1 MARTKG
7 SPLNPWTGKVGG
19 MTYYVRHGKQIM
31 YARTGEKRK
40 PSVTERH
47 KEVSA
52 VMVAAHRWRKQ
63 LLDIGVD
70 VPLRTL
76 LNWAYAMDRVGK
88 RGSGEYLISSSRG
101 SWRAGRTSVRDGK
114 VRVKATVNNAGNGQN
129 GWLVWGDKGTS
140 GAQPGFSG
148 PWWYDLERNVYPS
161 GTLWLSV
168 VGGSMFDAR
177 LVIGRRVDVGGPY
190 TGGKPNGPYSEVWQA
205 WPSNKGVYLM
215 LKDMVIPSPYDYVYW
230 VDGWAAPSL
239 ILDGSEVLP
248 FAILSADG
256 TPLEMAVGASDRNYT
271 SGARES

>member
-1 MARTKG
+1 
-7 SPLNPWTGKVGG
+7 

-31 YARTGEKRK
+31 YARTGEKRR

-63 LLDIGVD
+63 LLDVGVD

-88 RGSGEYLISSSRG
+88 DGGREYLATTPRG
-101 SWRAGRTSVRDGK
+101 SWRNGRVGVSNGK
-114 VRVKATVNNAGNGQN
+114 VRVWAAVNNAGPGQS

-140 GAQPGFSG
+140 GAQPGFGG
-148 PWWYDLERNVYPS
+148 PWWYDVARNVYPS

-168 VGGSMFDAR
+168 VGESMFDAR
-177 LVIGRRVDVGGPY
+177 LVIGRRVDVGGTYIGAKNNAP
-190 TGGKPNGPYSEVWQA
+190 KAEIFQA
-205 WPSNKGVYLM
+205 WPSGGQVALM
-215 LKDMVIPSPYDYVYW
+215 QTSFVTVKPYDYVYW
-230 VDGWAAPSL
+230 VAGWAAPL
-239 ILDGSEVLP
+239 LMLGGANVLP

-256 TPLEMAVGASDRNYT
+256 TPLEMAVFASDQ
-271 SGARES
+271 

>member
-31 YARTGEKRK
+31 YARSGEKRR

-63 LLDIGVD
+63 LLDVGVD

-88 RGSGEYLISSSRG
+88 DGGSEYLATTPRG
-101 SWRAGRTSVRDGK
+101 SWRNGRVKVSDGK
-114 VRVKATVNNAGNGQN
+114 VRVPATVDNAGTGQA

-140 GAQPGFSG
+140 GAQPGYEG
-148 PWWYDLERNVYPS
+148 PWWYDFARNVYPS

-168 VGGSMFDAR
+168 VGESMVDAK

-190 TGGKPNGPYSEVWQA
+190 VKGKRGRPFSDVWQA
-205 WPSNKGVYLM
+205 WPGVGGVYLM
-215 LKDMVIPSPYDYVYW
+215 LNDFVIPSPYDYVYW
-230 VDGWAAPSL
+230 VDGWAAPL
-239 ILDGSEVLP
+239 LMLGGANVLP

-256 TPLEMAVGASDRNYT
+256 TPLEMAVFASDL
-271 SGARES
+271 

>member
-31 YARTGEKRK
+31 YARSGERRR

-63 LLDIGVD
+63 LLDVGVD

-88 RGSGEYLISSSRG
+88 DGGSEYLTSSSRG
-101 SWRAGRTSVRDGK
+101 SWRDGRVSVSDGK
-114 VRVKATVNNAGNGQN
+114 VRVQATVNSAGAGLS

-140 GAQPGFSG
+140 GAQPGFGG
-148 PWWYDLERNVYPS
+148 PLWYDLQRNVYPS

-168 VGGSMFDAR
+168 VGESMFDAQ
-177 LVIGRRVDVGGPY
+177 LVIGRRVDVRRPY
-190 TGGKPNGPYSEVWQA
+190 TGGKRGIPPSEVWQA
-205 WPSNKGVYLM
+205 WLYGEGVHLM
-215 LKDMVIPSPYDYVYW
+215 LKSNVIPEPYDYVYW
-230 VDGWAAPSL
+230 VKGWAAPL
-239 ILDGSEVLP
+239 LMLGGANVLP

-256 TPLEMAVGASDRNYT
+256 TPLEMAVFASDQ
-271 SGARES
+271 

>member
-1 MARTKG
+1 
-7 SPLNPWTGKVGG
+7 
-19 MTYYVRHGKQIM
+19 MTYYVRHGKQIL
-31 YARTGEKRK
+31 YARTGEKRR

-63 LLDIGVD
+63 LLDVGVD

-76 LNWAYAMDRVGK
+76 LNWAYAMDRVSK
-88 RGSGEYLISSSRG
+88 VERGEYLISSSRG
-101 SWRAGRTSVRDGK
+101 SWRYGRISVVDGK
-114 VRVKATVNNAGNGQN
+114 MRVRATVNNAGPGQI
-129 GWLVWGDKGTS
+129 GRLVWGDKGTS

-168 VGGSMFDAR
+168 VGKSMLDAR
-177 LVIGRRVDVGGPY
+177 LVIGRRVDVGGTY
-190 TGGKPNGPYSEVWQA
+190 VGAKPSAPYSEVWQA
-205 WPSNKGVYLM
+205 WPLDGKVFLM
-215 LKDMVIPSPYDYVYW
+215 QNTMNTAKPYDYVYW

-248 FAILSADG
+248 FAILLADG
-256 TPLEMAVGASDRNYT
+256 TPLELAVCASDRKST
-271 SGARES
+271 SAARHPSMSPTA

>member
-1 MARTKG
+1 
-7 SPLNPWTGKVGG
+7 

-31 YARTGEKRK
+31 YARSGEKRR

-63 LLDIGVD
+63 LLDVGVD

-88 RGSGEYLISSSRG
+88 DGGREYLATTPNG
-101 SWRAGRTSVRDGK
+101 SWRDGRVGVSNGK
-114 VRVKATVNNAGNGQN
+114 VRVPASVNNAGNGQA

-140 GAQPGFSG
+140 GAQPGFGG
-148 PWWYDLERNVYPS
+148 PWWYDIERNVYPS

-168 VGGSMFDAR
+168 VGEAMFDAR
-177 LVIGRRVDVGGPY
+177 LVIGRRVDVGGTY
-190 TGGKPNGPYSEVWQA
+190 VIAKRNGLKSEVWQA
-205 WPSNKGVYLM
+205 WPSGGRVALIQNAQAAAR
-215 LKDMVIPSPYDYVYW
+215 PYDYVYW
-230 VDGWAAPSL
+230 VDGWAAPL
-239 ILDGSEVLP
+239 LMLGRANVLP

-256 TPLEMAVGASDRNYT
+256 TPLEMAVYASDK
-271 SGARES
+271 

>member
-19 MTYYVRHGKQIM
+19 MTYYVRHGQQIM
-31 YARTGEKRK
+31 YARTGEKRR

-63 LLDIGVD
+63 LLDVGVD

-88 RGSGEYLISSSRG
+88 AGGSEYLSTTPRG
-101 SWRAGRTSVRDGK
+101 SWRDGRVSVSNGK
-114 VRVKATVNNAGNGQN
+114 VRVRATVNSAGAGRY

-140 GAQPGFSG
+140 GAEPGFGG
-148 PWWYDLERNVYPS
+148 PWWYDSVRNVYPS

-168 VGGSMFDAR
+168 RGESMFDAQ
-177 LVIGRRVDVGGPY
+177 LVIGRRVDVEGPY
-190 TGGKPNGPYSEVWQA
+190 PGGKPCEPNTEVLQA
-205 WPSNKGVYLM
+205 WQSTRGVYLM
-215 LKDMVIPSPYDYVYW
+215 VKGYVIPKPYDYVYW
-230 VDGWAAPSL
+230 VDGWAAPL
-239 ILDGSEVLP
+239 LMLGGANVLP

-256 TPLEMAVGASDRNYT
+256 TPLEMAVFASDQ
-271 SGARES
+271 

>member
-1 MARTKG
+1 
-7 SPLNPWTGKVGG
+7 

-31 YARTGEKRK
+31 YARSGEKRR

-63 LLDIGVD
+63 LLDVGVD

-76 LNWAYAMDRVGK
+76 LNWAYAMDRIGK
-88 RGSGEYLISSSRG
+88 DGGREYMATTPLG
-101 SWRAGRTSVRDGK
+101 SWRSNLVTVSDGK
-114 VRVKATVNNAGNGQN
+114 VRVRATVNNAGGGQA

-148 PWWYDLERNVYPS
+148 PWWYDFERNVYPS

-168 VGGSMFDAR
+168 VGESMSDAK

-190 TGGKPNGPYSEVWQA
+190 VGGKIGRPWSYVWQA
-205 WPSNKGVYLM
+205 WPSDRGVYLM
-215 LKDMVIPSPYDYVYW
+215 VNDRIPASPYDYVYW
-230 VDGWAAPSL
+230 VDGWAAPL
-239 ILDGSEVLP
+239 LMLGGANVLP

-256 TPLEMAVGASDRNYT
+256 TPLEMAVIAS
-271 SGARES
+271 AQ

>member
-31 YARTGEKRK
+31 YARSGEKRR

-52 VMVAAHRWRKQ
+52 VMVAANRWRKQ
-63 LLDIGVD
+63 LLDVGVD

-76 LNWAYAMDRVGK
+76 LNWAYAMDRVRKIG
-88 RGSGEYLISSSRG
+88 RGEYLISSSRG
-101 SWRAGRTSVRDGK
+101 SWRYGRISVVNGK
-114 VRVKATVNNAGNGQN
+114 MRVKAAVNNAGHGQY

-140 GAQPGFSG
+140 GAQKGFEG
-148 PWWYDLERNVYPS
+148 PWWYDFERNVYPS

-168 VGGSMFDAR
+168 VGKSMFDAQ
-177 LVIGRRVDVGGPY
+177 LVIGRRVDVEGPY
-190 TGGKPNGPYSEVWQA
+190 VGGKPSPLVSDVWQA
-205 WPSNKGVYLM
+205 WPSDKGVFILVRA
-215 LKDMVIPSPYDYVYW
+215 MVIPSPYDYVYW
-230 VDGWAAPSL
+230 VDGWTAPSL

-256 TPLEMAVGASDRNYT
+256 TPLEMAVCASDR
-271 SGARES
+271 

>member
-31 YARTGEKRK
+31 YARSSEKRR
-40 PSVTERH
+40 PSATERH

-63 LLDIGVD
+63 LLDVGVD
-70 VPLRTL
+70 MPLRTL

-88 RGSGEYLISSSRG
+88 DGGSEYLTSSSRG
-101 SWRAGRTSVRDGK
+101 SWREGLVSVSNGK
-114 VRVKATVNNAGNGQN
+114 VRVQATVNNAGTGQL

-140 GAQPGFSG
+140 GAQAGFGG
-148 PWWYDLERNVYPS
+148 PWWYDSVRNVYPS

-168 VGGSMFDAR
+168 VGESMFDAQ
-177 LVIGRRVDVGGPY
+177 LVIGKRVDVGGTY
-190 TGGKPNGPYSEVWQA
+190 GGGKPYAPKSDVYQA
-205 WPSNKGVYLM
+205 WPLKGKVFFM
-215 LKDMVIPSPYDYVYW
+215 LRGIDIPSPWDYVYW
-230 VDGWAAPSL
+230 VDGWAAPL
-239 ILDGSEVLP
+239 LMLNGANVLP

-256 TPLEMAVGASDRNYT
+256 TPLEMAVFASDQ
-271 SGARES
+271 

>member
-1 MARTKG
+1 
-7 SPLNPWTGKVGG
+7 

-31 YARTGEKRK
+31 YARTGEKRR

-63 LLDIGVD
+63 LLDVGVD

-88 RGSGEYLISSSRG
+88 DGGSEYLTSSSRG
-101 SWRAGRTSVRDGK
+101 SWREGSVSVSNGK
-114 VRVKATVNNAGNGQN
+114 VRVRATVGSAGNGKL

-168 VGGSMFDAR
+168 VGASMFDAR
-177 LVIGRRVDVGGPY
+177 LVIGRRVDVGGTYVGAKPY
-190 TGGKPNGPYSEVWQA
+190 APYSEVYQA
-205 WPSNKGVYLM
+205 WPSGEKVFLM
-215 LKDMVIPSPYDYVYW
+215 QNTMVTVKPYDYVYW

-256 TPLEMAVGASDRNYT
+256 TPLEMAVCKSDRKST
-271 SGARES
+271 SGARHPSMSPTA

>member
-1 MARTKG
+1 
-7 SPLNPWTGKVGG
+7 

-31 YARTGEKRK
+31 YARSGEKRR

-63 LLDIGVD
+63 LLDVGVD
-70 VPLRTL
+70 MPLSTL

-88 RGSGEYLISSSRG
+88 AGGSEYLSTTPRG
-101 SWRAGRTSVRDGK
+101 SWRDGRVEVSDGK
-114 VRVKATVNNAGNGQN
+114 VRVQATVNSAGAGRV

-140 GAQPGFSG
+140 GAEPGFEG
-148 PWWYDLERNVYPS
+148 PWWYDSARNVYPS

-168 VGGSMFDAR
+168 VGESMFDAQ

-190 TGGKPNGPYSEVWQA
+190 TGGKRSVYYSEVWQA
-205 WPSNKGVYLM
+205 WKSSRGVYLM
-215 LKDMVIPSPYDYVYW
+215 LKDYTIPSPYDYVYW
-230 VDGWAAPSL
+230 VDGWKAPL
-239 ILDGSEVLP
+239 LMLNGANVLP

-256 TPLEMAVGASDRNYT
+256 TPLEMAVIASDQ
-271 SGARES
+271 

>member
-31 YARTGEKRK
+31 YARSGEKRR

-63 LLDIGVD
+63 LLDVGVD
-70 VPLRTL
+70 MPLRTL

-88 RGSGEYLISSSRG
+88 DGGSEYLAYTPKG
-101 SWRAGRTSVRDGK
+101 SWRKSQVEVSDGK
-114 VRVKATVNNAGNGQN
+114 VRVKAWVNNAGKGLA

-140 GAQPGFSG
+140 GAQPGFEG
-148 PWWYDLERNVYPS
+148 PWWYDLVRNVYPS

-168 VGGSMFDAR
+168 VGESMFDAQ

-190 TGGKPNGPYSEVWQA
+190 VGGKPCCPTSDVYQA
-205 WPSNKGVYLM
+205 WPSARGVLFM
-215 LKDMVIPSPYDYVYW
+215 LKGIDIPSPYDYVYW
-230 VDGWAAPSL
+230 VDGWAAPL
-239 ILDGSEVLP
+239 LMLNGANVLP

-256 TPLEMAVGASDRNYT
+256 TPLEMAVFASDQ
-271 SGARES
+271 

>member
-31 YARTGEKRK
+31 YARTGEKRR

-52 VMVAAHRWRKQ
+52 VMVAANRWRKQ
-63 LLDIGVD
+63 LVDAGVD

-88 RGSGEYLISSSRG
+88 DGGSEYLATTPRG
-101 SWRAGRTSVRDGK
+101 SWRNGRVSVSNGK
-114 VRVKATVNNAGNGQN
+114 VRVQASVGNAGNGKA

-140 GAQPGFSG
+140 GAQSGFSG
-148 PWWYDLERNVYPS
+148 PWWYDIERNVYPS

-168 VGGSMFDAR
+168 VGESMLDAR
-177 LVIGRRVDVGGPY
+177 LVIGRRVDVGGTY
-190 TGGKPNGPYSEVWQA
+190 VIAKRGAPYSEVWQA
-205 WPSNKGVYLM
+205 WPSDERVFLIQNAQTAAR
-215 LKDMVIPSPYDYVYW
+215 PYDYVYW

-239 ILDGSEVLP
+239 MLDGAYVLP

-256 TPLEMAVGASDRNYT
+256 TPLEMAVCASDQ
-271 SGARES
+271 